1 MEIIEN
7 NEIKL
12 IISDLRMPKVDGYSF
27 KEKLNASDKYKDI
40 PFILMSATEVADK
53 NTKLKLGIDE
63 YIKKPFSSQE
73 LHKRV
78 HHILEKQ
85 IYKEKVLSDEGGDID
100 FKGSYSRLIETLYK
114 HIKENISDPEFTLND
129 ITEKMGYSQRQINNL
144 LKEQIGLTLT
154 GVVLEVRLLEA
165 YDSIVNKK
173 YSTLNEVMYA
183 VGISSR
189 SYFNKK
195 FEARFGLKPGILFKN
210 FD

>member
-1 MEIIEN
+1 
-7 NEIKL
+7 
-12 IISDLRMPKVDGYSF
+12 MPKVDGYSF